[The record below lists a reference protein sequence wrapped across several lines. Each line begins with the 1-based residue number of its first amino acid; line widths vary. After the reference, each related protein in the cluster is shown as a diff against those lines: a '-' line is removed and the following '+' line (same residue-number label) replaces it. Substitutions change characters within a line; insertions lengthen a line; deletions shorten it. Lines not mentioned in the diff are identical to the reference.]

1 MGKIKISDMIN
12 ALTHYNLEHVEFP
25 LEPLMENGA
34 EYMGLADDYKRKLFI
49 NKEKPFSEKRIT
61 VVHEIIHA
69 VHYLRGD
76 FDTYTSKKIEK
87 LVDRETDTIMKRYFK
102 EELNEE

>member
-1 MGKIKISDMIN
+1 MIKISDMIN

-34 EYMGLADDYKRKLFI
+34 EYMGLADDYKRKLYI
-49 NKEKPFSEKRIT
+49 NKDKPLSIKRET

-76 FDTYTSKKIEK
+76 LDTFSENKIEK
-87 LVDRETDTIMKRYFK
+87 LVDKETKTIMKRYFK
-102 EELNEE
+102 EELNEH